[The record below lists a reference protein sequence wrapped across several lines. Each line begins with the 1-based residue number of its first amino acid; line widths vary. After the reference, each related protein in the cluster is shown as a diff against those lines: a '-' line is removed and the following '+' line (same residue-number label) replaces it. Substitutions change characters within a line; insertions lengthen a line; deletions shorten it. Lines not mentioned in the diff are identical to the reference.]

1 MNLNLLIHRPSRTAR
16 ILLIPVFLW
25 TLSCRSSDT
34 PIEGGNQNSYN
45 VKINMLGIIDAEQAP
60 ATSASANK
68 TAISSQTVQN
78 STIKID
84 ENNYI
89 TASLIPQNATS
100 NNRAQASI
108 NPMAATP
115 VNTVLGNQVKYKVV
129 VYESNGAWK
138 AEKEF
143 SYTQNDSNGFMLDG
157 GKNYTFVAYSV
168 NSTSSADTP
177 TVTNGGTLATATL
190 ANVNKDLMF
199 FKKNMTVTGNGTNY
213 LDVVLKHQFSQITT
227 ILDAREVG
235 TITGITSPTI
245 SPAKSSANLSFNNDI
260 TPISYNSDNAG
271 GAAISFPTPNSQ
283 YVSSTPTLIISPT
296 NTNGQLKVGALTL
309 DGITKNDMTLSSI
322 VKIYPGVKY
331 DLRLRFG
338 PCRKDVSPTYF
349 SVKDGGSQPFTM
361 PAASYGFVFDIY
373 ELDNSFNLYINDKDL
388 LATTEI
394 QFQTSQQ
401 LAQNIRFQD
410 GTLYDGDPSRAIY
423 NIHGDSNRPAVR
435 VIIDKDGNVS
445 MYGSK
450 YSKGP
455 LFPLELYNGN
465 SFNKVSWNKTGPNLV
480 VATQEKIG
488 DTKMSGFGTGKQI
501 IDCTNP

>member
-1 MNLNLLIHRPSRTAR
+1 
-16 ILLIPVFLW
+16 
-25 TLSCRSSDT
+25 
-34 PIEGGNQNSYN
+34 
-45 VKINMLGIIDAEQAP
+45 MLGIIDAEQAP

-199 FKKNMTVTGNGTNY
+199 FKR
-213 LDVVLKHQFSQITT
+213 I
-227 ILDAREVG
+227 
-235 TITGITSPTI
+235 
-245 SPAKSSANLSFNNDI
+245 
-260 TPISYNSDNAG
+260 
-271 GAAISFPTPNSQ
+271 
-283 YVSSTPTLIISPT
+283 
-296 NTNGQLKVGALTL
+296 
-309 DGITKNDMTLSSI
+309 
-322 VKIYPGVKY
+322 
-331 DLRLRFG
+331 
-338 PCRKDVSPTYF
+338 
-349 SVKDGGSQPFTM
+349 
-361 PAASYGFVFDIY
+361 
-373 ELDNSFNLYINDKDL
+373 
-388 LATTEI
+388 
-394 QFQTSQQ
+394 
-401 LAQNIRFQD
+401 
-410 GTLYDGDPSRAIY
+410 
-423 NIHGDSNRPAVR
+423 
-435 VIIDKDGNVS
+435 
-445 MYGSK
+445 
-450 YSKGP
+450 
-455 LFPLELYNGN
+455 
-465 SFNKVSWNKTGPNLV
+465 
-480 VATQEKIG
+480 
-488 DTKMSGFGTGKQI
+488 
-501 IDCTNP
+501 